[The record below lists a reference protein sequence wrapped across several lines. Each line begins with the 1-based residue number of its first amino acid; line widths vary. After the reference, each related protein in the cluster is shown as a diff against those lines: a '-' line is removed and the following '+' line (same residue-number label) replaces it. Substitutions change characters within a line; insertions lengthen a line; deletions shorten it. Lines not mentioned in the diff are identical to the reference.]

1 MRSEKIALALVV
13 ASAIGVSWNNLIKLV
28 DDWETLPA
36 YTHGFLVP
44 IISIFLVYLERKRL
58 EALSDRP
65 SGWGIVLGVLGVVSL
80 LVGTWSGLYYLQQFS
95 ILLLVS
101 GIVTGYWGLK
111 TLKTVRFAVL
121 YLLFMIPLPYIVFN
135 SIAFPLQMI
144 AARGASH
151 ILNWIDIP
159 VFREG
164 NIINLPHLSLG
175 VVKACSGI
183 QSLIS
188 LLAISV
194 LLTRLAPL
202 TGLPAVLF
210 NLSVIPIAVV
220 ANMLRIAVT
229 GILGYSV
236 NVRLAE
242 GFFHMFSGWILFV
255 VAFLILVVEI
265 KTIRM
270 LRERSYAA

>member
-1 MRSEKIALALVV
+1 MRFDKTILALVV
-13 ASAIGVSWNNLIKLV
+13 LAAIAVSWNNIAKLV
-28 DDWETLPA
+28 EDWETLPA

-44 IISIFLVYLERKRL
+44 IISIFLVYLERKKL
-58 EALSDRP
+58 EGLTDRP
-65 SGWGIVLGVLGVVSL
+65 SGWGIVLGVLGVAL
-80 LVGTWSGLYYLQQFS
+80 LLTGTWSGLYYLQQVS
-95 ILLLVS
+95 ILFLVS
-101 GIVTGYWGLK
+101 GIVAGYWGLE
-111 TLKTVRFAVL
+111 TLGTIRFAIL

-135 SIAFPLQMI
+135 SIAFPLQMV

-151 ILNWIDIP
+151 ILNWINIP

-202 TGLPAVLF
+202 KGVAAFLF
-210 NLSVIPIAVV
+210 NLSVIPIAVF

-236 NVRLAE
+236 NVRFAE
-242 GFFHMFSGWILFV
+242 GFFHMFSGWIIFV
-255 VAFLILVVEI
+255 VAFLILVAEI
-265 KTIRM
+265 KTIRK
-270 LRERSYAA
+270 LRERSYAS